1 MHFLGVPWQYLVIF
15 HVLVCLGRVYFM
27 CHWVLDTVVSTIL
40 GTGIAKIIIYLKI
53 IGFFKPILNL
63 YQDISL

>member
-1 MHFLGVPWQYLVIF
+1 
-15 HVLVCLGRVYFM
+15 M
-27 CHWVLDTVVSTIL
+27 CHWVLDTVAATVL